1 MTSELPPRPKGTR
14 FPNLPALPSPPDPT
28 VPLRAV
34 LDGIRQ
40 IQSQGDAAM
49 SASDEL
55 SRTLKDGMESLARAT
70 KARLKTPPFPKKGA

>member
-1 MTSELPPRPKGTR
+1 M
-14 FPNLPALPSPPDPT
+14 
-28 VPLRAV
+28 PLRAV

-55 SRTLKDGMESLARAT
+55 SRTLKDGMESLARGT